1 VEFQRKTDQQ
11 LNLSNFSRV
20 ESVEDVE
27 GVEVPEETLIPLC
40 GMGDFRAS
48 PKTPEKLAIRMGRC
62 CLFSIICV
70 RF

>member
-1 VEFQRKTDQQ
+1 VEFQWNTDQQ

-27 GVEVPEETLIPLC
+27 DVEVLEETLIPLC
-40 GMGDFRAS
+40 GMGEFGAS
-48 PKTPEKLAIRMGRC
+48 LKTPEKLAIRAGRC
-62 CLFSIICV
+62 CLFSITYV